1 LASRYMT
8 VAEVLAR
15 EKALLANGDR
25 TELDAATEKAFG
37 PVIALMLAK
46 AKQYVEQETGP
57 MGYVFNDGK
66 KLDDKDE
73 VLRQAEAKLVAARD
87 LLKRC
92 RAVLTLEDEALYAEI
107 TDFIGD

>member
-1 LASRYMT
+1 
-8 VAEVLAR
+8 
-15 EKALLANGDR
+15 
-25 TELDAATEKAFG
+25 
-37 PVIALMLAK
+37 
-46 AKQYVEQETGP
+46 

-92 RAVLTLEDEALYAEI
+92 RSFVAARNATYETEDLYADI

>member
-1 LASRYMT
+1 
-8 VAEVLAR
+8 
-15 EKALLANGDR
+15 
-25 TELDAATEKAFG
+25 
-37 PVIALMLAK
+37 
-46 AKQYVEQETGP
+46 

-92 RAVLTLEDEALYAEI
+92 RGFIMSETPATPGASSLYGDI